1 MGFQPTK
8 TLSGNLNPFLALF
21 RLRFLFSYSYPQ
33 ANNVFFYS
41 ERLDMSISNV
51 SEDEIRTALTY
62 IDATDRLTW
71 LRVGTALKTEFGE
84 SGFNLFD

>member
-1 MGFQPTK
+1 
-8 TLSGNLNPFLALF
+8 
-21 RLRFLFSYSYPQ
+21 
-33 ANNVFFYS
+33 
-41 ERLDMSISNV
+41 MSISNV